1 MSLYF
6 PVTFTAI
13 YLGVIIICNK
23 DVLANDVIR
32 GFYFMKQKKNGF
44 FITILL
50 LLISLAFI
58 VTVSVVFNNI
68 KTNLER
74 EIISSLS
81 EEAEENAALI
91 EKEIDAKFGVL
102 QSFANELSSTGD
114 EIEEIRDMKSFV
126 EVYNFRRMGFV
137 DLNGIAK
144 TTDGF
149 EKDLSFREFYQVGL
163 KGESFITESLQE
175 TIGDSTEDMIN
186 ILSVPVY
193 DNKGE
198 IKGVL
203 FATYL
208 TEKFHEVIFSDS
220 FQGEGYTYI
229 VAGDGDVISSYGDGM
244 QKEYDNI
251 FIYTGDAA
259 QYDDAIQ
266 EKVENDMREKISRV
280 GIGVNEDND
289 KYFYCYKPL
298 EIESADM
305 NWYIF
310 SIEPKSVLDE
320 RMHPIMRDIQF
331 LTVILIC
338 ILVMANIV
346 FLFYNLRR
354 RQELFRLAYKDSITG
369 GDNFSNFKE
378 KAKKY
383 ENTEGYVIALDISE
397 FKLVN
402 NVCGNASGDEVLK
415 VIWDVILAN
424 CNDNEQAARVN
435 ADRFVIFWIESSKK
449 TVTYRIEKLINEI
462 EGISEQLSVPRLYP
476 VIGIRAVEKLDDAD
490 KRYGEALRAKALVK
504 NRRDRHYA
512 FYDEI
517 DYDTIVE
524 NKKLEN
530 GFEKALA
537 DKKFEVWYQPKFN
550 SHTGKIVGSE
560 ALIRWRA
567 DDGSLISPGRFI
579 PLFEKN
585 GNIIRLDE
593 YVFREVCRQ
602 QKEWQKEGI
611 QILPVSVNISRF
623 SLYYSN
629 VVEKYER
636 IINYYDVDH
645 KYVQIEITESAIIEN
660 TVIVE
665 LIQKFHDAGFD
676 ILLDDFGSGYSSL
689 ASLNQMPFDTIKLD
703 KSLVDYVGNENG
715 EKLLKFIVQ
724 LVQSLGMKITA
735 EGVEYKEQLDF
746 LENLNCDDIQGFYF
760 SKPLMLADFSAK
772 LTENN

>member
-1 MSLYF
+1 
-6 PVTFTAI
+6 
-13 YLGVIIICNK
+13 
-23 DVLANDVIR
+23 
-32 GFYFMKQKKNGF
+32 MKQKKNGF
-44 FITILL
+44 FITIML

-68 KTNLER
+68 KTNLES

-91 EKEIDAKFGVL
+91 KKEIDAKFGVL

-114 EIEEIRDMKSFV
+114 EIAEIRDMQSFV

-163 KGESFITESLQE
+163 KGESFITESLQD
-175 TIGDSTEDMIN
+175 TVGDYTEDMIN

-220 FQGEGYTYI
+220 FQCEGYTYI

-266 EKVENDMREKISRV
+266 EKVENDMREKLSRV

-338 ILVMANIV
+338 ILVMANII
-346 FLFYNLRR
+346 FLYYNVRR

-402 NVCGNASGDEVLK
+402 NVCGNARGDEVLK
-415 VIWDVILAN
+415 AIWDVIMAN

-435 ADRFVIFWIESSKK
+435 ADRFVIFLIERSKK

-602 QKEWQKEGI
+602 QKEWQEEGI

>member
-1 MSLYF
+1 
-6 PVTFTAI
+6 
-13 YLGVIIICNK
+13 
-23 DVLANDVIR
+23 
-32 GFYFMKQKKNGF
+32 MKQKKNDF

-163 KGESFITESLQE
+163 KGESFITESLPE
-175 TIGDSTEDMIN
+175 TIGDYTEDMIN

-346 FLFYNLRR
+346 FLFYNVRR

>member
-1 MSLYF
+1 
-6 PVTFTAI
+6 
-13 YLGVIIICNK
+13 
-23 DVLANDVIR
+23 
-32 GFYFMKQKKNGF
+32 MKQKKNGF

-114 EIEEIRDMKSFV
+114 EIAKIRDMKSFV

-251 FIYTGDAA
+251 FIYTGDSA
-259 QYDDAIQ
+259 QYDDVTQ

-298 EIESADM
+298 EIESAGM

-346 FLFYNLRR
+346 FLFYNVRR

-524 NKKLEN
+524 NKNLEN

>member
-1 MSLYF
+1 
-6 PVTFTAI
+6 
-13 YLGVIIICNK
+13 
-23 DVLANDVIR
+23 
-32 GFYFMKQKKNGF
+32 MKQKKNGF
-44 FITILL
+44 FITIML

-68 KTNLER
+68 KTNLES

-91 EKEIDAKFGVL
+91 KKEIDAKFGVL

-114 EIEEIRDMKSFV
+114 EIAEIRDMQSFV

-163 KGESFITESLQE
+163 KGESFITESLQD
-175 TIGDSTEDMIN
+175 TVGDYTEDMIN

-193 DNKGE
+193 DDKGE

-266 EKVENDMREKISRV
+266 EKVENDMREKLSRV

-338 ILVMANIV
+338 ILVMANII
-346 FLFYNLRR
+346 FLYYNVRR

-402 NVCGNASGDEVLK
+402 NVCGNARDDEVLK
-415 VIWDVILAN
+415 VIWDVIMAN

-524 NKKLEN
+524 NKNLEN

>member
-1 MSLYF
+1 
-6 PVTFTAI
+6 
-13 YLGVIIICNK
+13 
-23 DVLANDVIR
+23 
-32 GFYFMKQKKNGF
+32 MKQKKNGF

-114 EIEEIRDMKSFV
+114 EIAEIRDMQSFV

-338 ILVMANIV
+338 ILVMANII
-346 FLFYNLRR
+346 FLYYNVRR

-402 NVCGNASGDEVLK
+402 NVCGNARGDEVLK
-415 VIWDVILAN
+415 VIWDVIMAN

-490 KRYGEALRAKALVK
+490 KRYGEALRAKSLIK

-665 LIQKFHDAGFD
+665 LIQKFHDVGFD

>member
-1 MSLYF
+1 
-6 PVTFTAI
+6 
-13 YLGVIIICNK
+13 
-23 DVLANDVIR
+23 
-32 GFYFMKQKKNGF
+32 MKQKKNVF

>member
-1 MSLYF
+1 
-6 PVTFTAI
+6 
-13 YLGVIIICNK
+13 
-23 DVLANDVIR
+23 
-32 GFYFMKQKKNGF
+32 MKQKKNGF

-58 VTVSVVFNNI
+58 ATISVVFNNI
-68 KTNLER
+68 KKNVVI

-114 EIEEIRDMKSFV
+114 EIAEIRDMQSFV
-126 EVYNFRRMGFV
+126 EVYNFKRMGFI

-149 EKDLSFREFYQVGL
+149 EKDLSFREFYQIGL
-163 KGESFITESLQE
+163 KGESFITASLLD
-175 TIGDSTEDMIN
+175 TVGDHTEDMIN

-208 TEKFHEVIFSDS
+208 TEKFHETIFSDS

-251 FIYTGDAA
+251 FVYKGDAVK
-259 QYDDAIQ
+259 YDDVTQ
-266 EKVENDMREKISRV
+266 EKVENEMREKLSRV
-280 GIGVNEDND
+280 GIGVNEDNV

-298 EIESADM
+298 EIKSADM

-331 LTVILIC
+331 LTVILIG
-338 ILVMANIV
+338 ILVMANII
-346 FLFYNLRR
+346 FLYYNVRR

-524 NKKLEN
+524 NKNLEN

>member
-1 MSLYF
+1 
-6 PVTFTAI
+6 
-13 YLGVIIICNK
+13 
-23 DVLANDVIR
+23 
-32 GFYFMKQKKNGF
+32 MKQKKNGF

-114 EIEEIRDMKSFV
+114 EIAEIRDMQSFV

-338 ILVMANIV
+338 ILVMANII
-346 FLFYNLRR
+346 FLYYNVRR

-402 NVCGNASGDEVLK
+402 NVCGNARGDEVLK
-415 VIWDVILAN
+415 VIWDVIMAN

-490 KRYGEALRAKALVK
+490 KRYGEALRAKALIK

>member
-1 MSLYF
+1 
-6 PVTFTAI
+6 
-13 YLGVIIICNK
+13 
-23 DVLANDVIR
+23 
-32 GFYFMKQKKNGF
+32 MKQKKNGF

-58 VTVSVVFNNI
+58 ATISVVFNNI
-68 KTNLER
+68 KKNVVI

-114 EIEEIRDMKSFV
+114 EIAEIRDMQSFV
-126 EVYNFRRMGFV
+126 EVYNFKRMGFI

-149 EKDLSFREFYQVGL
+149 EKDLSFREFYQIGL
-163 KGESFITESLQE
+163 KGESFITASLLD
-175 TIGDSTEDMIN
+175 TVGDHTEDMIN

-251 FIYTGDAA
+251 FVYKGDAVK
-259 QYDDAIQ
+259 YDDVTQ
-266 EKVENDMREKISRV
+266 EKVENEMREKLSRV
-280 GIGVNEDND
+280 GIGVNEDNV

-298 EIESADM
+298 EIKSADM

-331 LTVILIC
+331 LTVILIG
-338 ILVMANIV
+338 ILVMANII
-346 FLFYNLRR
+346 FLYYNVRR

-524 NKKLEN
+524 NKNLEN

>member
-1 MSLYF
+1 
-6 PVTFTAI
+6 
-13 YLGVIIICNK
+13 
-23 DVLANDVIR
+23 
-32 GFYFMKQKKNGF
+32 MKQKKNSF

-114 EIEEIRDMKSFV
+114 EIAEIRDMQSFV

-280 GIGVNEDND
+280 GIGVNEDSD

-338 ILVMANIV
+338 ILVMANII
-346 FLFYNLRR
+346 FLFYNVRR

-415 VIWDVILAN
+415 VIWDVIMAN

-435 ADRFVIFWIESSKK
+435 ADRFVIFWIERSKK

>member
-1 MSLYF
+1 
-6 PVTFTAI
+6 
-13 YLGVIIICNK
+13 
-23 DVLANDVIR
+23 
-32 GFYFMKQKKNGF
+32 MKQKKNGF
-44 FITILL
+44 FITIML

-68 KTNLER
+68 KTNLES

-81 EEAEENAALI
+81 GEAEENAALI
-91 EKEIDAKFGVL
+91 KKEIDAKFGVL

-114 EIEEIRDMKSFV
+114 EIAEIRDMQSFV

-163 KGESFITESLQE
+163 KGESFITESLQD
-175 TIGDSTEDMIN
+175 TVGDYTEDMIN

-229 VAGDGDVISSYGDGM
+229 VVGDGDVISSYGDGM

-266 EKVENDMREKISRV
+266 EKVENDMREKLSRV

-338 ILVMANIV
+338 ILVMANII
-346 FLFYNLRR
+346 FLYYNVRR

-402 NVCGNASGDEVLK
+402 NVCGNARGDEVLK
-415 VIWDVILAN
+415 AIWDVILAN

-524 NKKLEN
+524 NKNLEN

>member
-1 MSLYF
+1 
-6 PVTFTAI
+6 
-13 YLGVIIICNK
+13 
-23 DVLANDVIR
+23 
-32 GFYFMKQKKNGF
+32 MKQKKNGF

-629 VVEKYER
+629 VVEKYEM

-665 LIQKFHDAGFD
+665 LIQKFHNAGFD

>member
-1 MSLYF
+1 
-6 PVTFTAI
+6 
-13 YLGVIIICNK
+13 
-23 DVLANDVIR
+23 
-32 GFYFMKQKKNGF
+32 MKQKKNGF
-44 FITILL
+44 FITIML

-68 KTNLER
+68 KTNLEL

-91 EKEIDAKFGVL
+91 KKEIDAKFGVL

-114 EIEEIRDMKSFV
+114 EIAEIRDMQSFV

-163 KGESFITESLQE
+163 KGESFITESLQD
-175 TIGDSTEDMIN
+175 TVGDYTEDMIN

-266 EKVENDMREKISRV
+266 EKVENDMREKLSRV

-338 ILVMANIV
+338 ILVMANII
-346 FLFYNLRR
+346 FLYYNVRR

-402 NVCGNASGDEVLK
+402 NVCGNARGDEVLK
-415 VIWDVILAN
+415 AIWDVILAN

-435 ADRFVIFWIESSKK
+435 ADRFVIFWIERSKK
-449 TVTYRIEKLINEI
+449 TVTYCIEKLINEI

>member
-1 MSLYF
+1 
-6 PVTFTAI
+6 
-13 YLGVIIICNK
+13 
-23 DVLANDVIR
+23 
-32 GFYFMKQKKNGF
+32 MKQKKNGF
-44 FITILL
+44 FITIML

-68 KTNLER
+68 KTNLEL

-91 EKEIDAKFGVL
+91 KKEIDAKFGVL

-114 EIEEIRDMKSFV
+114 EIAEIRDMQSFV

-163 KGESFITESLQE
+163 KGESFITESLQD
-175 TIGDSTEDMIN
+175 TVGDYTEDMIN

-266 EKVENDMREKISRV
+266 EKVENDMREKLSRV

-338 ILVMANIV
+338 ILVMANII
-346 FLFYNLRR
+346 FLYYNVRR

-402 NVCGNASGDEVLK
+402 NVCGNARGDEVLK
-415 VIWDVILAN
+415 AIWDVILAN

>member
-1 MSLYF
+1 
-6 PVTFTAI
+6 
-13 YLGVIIICNK
+13 
-23 DVLANDVIR
+23 
-32 GFYFMKQKKNGF
+32 MKQKKNGF

-114 EIEEIRDMKSFV
+114 EIAEIRDMQSFV
-126 EVYNFRRMGFV
+126 EVYDFRRMGFV

-338 ILVMANIV
+338 ILVMANII
-346 FLFYNLRR
+346 FLYYNVRR

-402 NVCGNASGDEVLK
+402 NVCGNARGDEVLK
-415 VIWDVILAN
+415 VIWDVIMAN

-490 KRYGEALRAKALVK
+490 KRYGEALRAKSLIK

>member
-1 MSLYF
+1 
-6 PVTFTAI
+6 
-13 YLGVIIICNK
+13 
-23 DVLANDVIR
+23 
-32 GFYFMKQKKNGF
+32 MKQKKNGF

-163 KGESFITESLQE
+163 KGESFITESLPE
-175 TIGDSTEDMIN
+175 TIGDYTEDMIN

-266 EKVENDMREKISRV
+266 EKVENDMREKLSRV

-338 ILVMANIV
+338 ILVMANII
-346 FLFYNLRR
+346 FLYYNVRR

-402 NVCGNASGDEVLK
+402 NVCGNARGDEVLK
-415 VIWDVILAN
+415 AIWDVILAN

-435 ADRFVIFWIESSKK
+435 ADRFVIFWIERSKK

-490 KRYGEALRAKALVK
+490 KRYGEALRAKSLIK

>member
-1 MSLYF
+1 
-6 PVTFTAI
+6 
-13 YLGVIIICNK
+13 
-23 DVLANDVIR
+23 
-32 GFYFMKQKKNGF
+32 MKQKKNGF

-58 VTVSVVFNNI
+58 VTVLVVFNNI
-68 KTNLER
+68 KTNLES

-102 QSFANELSSTGD
+102 QSFANELSSTDD
-114 EIEEIRDMKSFV
+114 EIAQIRDMQSFV
-126 EVYNFRRMGFV
+126 KVYNFKRMGFV

-163 KGESFITESLQE
+163 KGESFITASLLE

-229 VAGDGDVISSYGDGM
+229 VAGDGGVISSYGDGM

-259 QYDDAIQ
+259 KYDDVTQ
-266 EKVENDMREKISRV
+266 EKVENEMREKLSRV
-280 GIGVNEDND
+280 GIGVNENND

-305 NWYIF
+305 DWYIF
-310 SIEPKSVLDE
+310 SVEPKSVLDE

-331 LTVILIC
+331 LTVILVC
-338 ILVMANIV
+338 ILVMANII
-346 FLFYNLRR
+346 FLYYNVRR

-383 ENTEGYVIALDISE
+383 ENTEGFVIALDISE

-402 NVCGNASGDEVLK
+402 NVCGNARGDEVLK

-490 KRYGEALRAKALVK
+490 KCYGEALRAKALVK
-504 NRRDRHYA
+504 DRRDRHYA

-636 IINYYDVDH
+636 IINYYDLDH

-660 TVIVE
+660 TVIAE

>member
-1 MSLYF
+1 
-6 PVTFTAI
+6 
-13 YLGVIIICNK
+13 
-23 DVLANDVIR
+23 
-32 GFYFMKQKKNGF
+32 MKQKKNGF

-114 EIEEIRDMKSFV
+114 EIAEIRDMQSFV

-338 ILVMANIV
+338 ILVMANII
-346 FLFYNLRR
+346 FLYYNVRR

-402 NVCGNASGDEVLK
+402 NVCGNARGDEVLK
-415 VIWDVILAN
+415 VIWDVIMAN

-530 GFEKALA
+530 GFENALA

>member
-1 MSLYF
+1 
-6 PVTFTAI
+6 
-13 YLGVIIICNK
+13 
-23 DVLANDVIR
+23 
-32 GFYFMKQKKNGF
+32 MKQKKNGF

-163 KGESFITESLQE
+163 KGESFITESLPE
-175 TIGDSTEDMIN
+175 TIGDYTEDMIN

-346 FLFYNLRR
+346 FLFYNVRR

-490 KRYGEALRAKALVK
+490 KRYGEALRAKSLIK

-550 SHTGKIVGSE
+550 SHTGRIVGSE

>member
-1 MSLYF
+1 
-6 PVTFTAI
+6 
-13 YLGVIIICNK
+13 
-23 DVLANDVIR
+23 
-32 GFYFMKQKKNGF
+32 MKQKKNSF
-44 FITILL
+44 FITIML

-68 KTNLER
+68 KTNLES

-91 EKEIDAKFGVL
+91 KKEIDAKFGVL

-114 EIEEIRDMKSFV
+114 EIAEIRDMQSFV

-163 KGESFITESLQE
+163 KGESFITESLQD
-175 TIGDSTEDMIN
+175 TVGDYTEDMIN

-193 DNKGE
+193 DDKGE

-266 EKVENDMREKISRV
+266 EKVENDMREKLSRV

-338 ILVMANIV
+338 ILVMANII
-346 FLFYNLRR
+346 FLYYNVRR

-402 NVCGNASGDEVLK
+402 NVCGNARGDEVLK
-415 VIWDVILAN
+415 AIWDVIMAN

-435 ADRFVIFWIESSKK
+435 ADRFVIFWIERSKK

>member
-1 MSLYF
+1 
-6 PVTFTAI
+6 
-13 YLGVIIICNK
+13 
-23 DVLANDVIR
+23 
-32 GFYFMKQKKNGF
+32 MKQKKNGF

-163 KGESFITESLQE
+163 KGESFITESLPE
-175 TIGDSTEDMIN
+175 TIGDYTEDMIN

-346 FLFYNLRR
+346 FLFYNVRR

-402 NVCGNASGDEVLK
+402 NVCGNARGDEVLK

-490 KRYGEALRAKALVK
+490 KRYGEALRAKSLIK

-530 GFEKALA
+530 VFEKALA

>member
-1 MSLYF
+1 
-6 PVTFTAI
+6 
-13 YLGVIIICNK
+13 
-23 DVLANDVIR
+23 
-32 GFYFMKQKKNGF
+32 MKQKKNGF

-58 VTVSVVFNNI
+58 ATISVVFNNI
-68 KTNLER
+68 KKNVVI

-114 EIEEIRDMKSFV
+114 EIAEIRDMQSFV
-126 EVYNFRRMGFV
+126 EVYNFKRMGFI

-149 EKDLSFREFYQVGL
+149 EKDLSFREFYQIGL
-163 KGESFITESLQE
+163 KGESFITASLLD
-175 TIGDSTEDMIN
+175 TVGDHTEDMIN

-208 TEKFHEVIFSDS
+208 TEKFHETIFSDS

-251 FIYTGDAA
+251 FVYKGDAVK
-259 QYDDAIQ
+259 YDDVTQ
-266 EKVENDMREKISRV
+266 EKVENEMREKLSRV
-280 GIGVNEDND
+280 GIGVNEDNV

-298 EIESADM
+298 EIKSADM

-310 SIEPKSVLDE
+310 SIEPKSVLDD

-331 LTVILIC
+331 LVVILIG
-338 ILVMANIV
+338 ILFMANIV
-346 FLFYNLRR
+346 FLFYNVRR

-402 NVCGNASGDEVLK
+402 NVCGNARGDEVLK
-415 VIWDVILAN
+415 AIWDVILAN

-435 ADRFVIFWIESSKK
+435 ADEFVIFWIESSKK

-524 NKKLEN
+524 NKNLEN

>member
-1 MSLYF
+1 
-6 PVTFTAI
+6 
-13 YLGVIIICNK
+13 
-23 DVLANDVIR
+23 
-32 GFYFMKQKKNGF
+32 MKQKKNGF
-44 FITILL
+44 FITIML

-68 KTNLER
+68 KTNLES

-91 EKEIDAKFGVL
+91 KKEIDAKFGVL

-114 EIEEIRDMKSFV
+114 EIAEIRDMQSFV

-163 KGESFITESLQE
+163 KGESFITESLQD
-175 TIGDSTEDMIN
+175 TVGDYTEDMIN

-266 EKVENDMREKISRV
+266 EKVENDMREKLSRV

-338 ILVMANIV
+338 ILVMANII
-346 FLFYNLRR
+346 FLYYNVRR

-378 KAKKY
+378 KAKKS

-402 NVCGNASGDEVLK
+402 NVCGNARGDEVLK
-415 VIWDVILAN
+415 AIWDVIMAN

-435 ADRFVIFWIESSKK
+435 ADRFVIFWIERSKK

>member
-1 MSLYF
+1 
-6 PVTFTAI
+6 
-13 YLGVIIICNK
+13 
-23 DVLANDVIR
+23 
-32 GFYFMKQKKNGF
+32 MKQKKNSF
-44 FITILL
+44 FITIML

-68 KTNLER
+68 KTNLES

-114 EIEEIRDMKSFV
+114 EIEEIRDMQSFV
-126 EVYNFRRMGFV
+126 EVYNFKRMGFV

-163 KGESFITESLQE
+163 KGESFITASLPE
-175 TIGDSTEDMIN
+175 TVGDSTEDMIN

-259 QYDDAIQ
+259 QYDDVIQ
-266 EKVENDMREKISRV
+266 EKVENDMREKVSRV
-280 GIGVNEDND
+280 GIGINEDND

-338 ILVMANIV
+338 ILVMANII
-346 FLFYNLRR
+346 FLYYNVRR

-660 TVIVE
+660 IVIVE

>member
-1 MSLYF
+1 
-6 PVTFTAI
+6 
-13 YLGVIIICNK
+13 
-23 DVLANDVIR
+23 
-32 GFYFMKQKKNGF
+32 MKQKKNGF

-58 VTVSVVFNNI
+58 ATISVTFNNI
-68 KTNLER
+68 KKNLVI

-91 EKEIDAKFGVL
+91 GKEIDAKFGVL
-102 QSFANELSSTGD
+102 QSFANELSSTDD
-114 EIEEIRDMKSFV
+114 EIAKIRDMQSFV
-126 EVYNFRRMGFV
+126 EVYNFKRMGFI

-149 EKDLSFREFYQVGL
+149 EKDLSFREFYQIGL
-163 KGESFITESLQE
+163 KGESFITASLLD
-175 TIGDSTEDMIN
+175 TVGDHTEDMIN

-338 ILVMANIV
+338 ILVMANII
-346 FLFYNLRR
+346 FLYYNVRR

-402 NVCGNASGDEVLK
+402 NVCGNARGDEVLK
-415 VIWDVILAN
+415 VIWDVIMAN

-524 NKKLEN
+524 NKNLEN

>member
-1 MSLYF
+1 
-6 PVTFTAI
+6 
-13 YLGVIIICNK
+13 
-23 DVLANDVIR
+23 
-32 GFYFMKQKKNGF
+32 MKQKKNGF

-114 EIEEIRDMKSFV
+114 EIAEIRDMQSFV

-338 ILVMANIV
+338 ILVMANII
-346 FLFYNLRR
+346 FLYYNVRR

-402 NVCGNASGDEVLK
+402 NVCGNARGDEVLK
-415 VIWDVILAN
+415 VIWDVIMAN

-524 NKKLEN
+524 NKNLEN

-689 ASLNQMPFDTIKLD
+689 ASINQMPFDTIKLD

>member
-1 MSLYF
+1 
-6 PVTFTAI
+6 
-13 YLGVIIICNK
+13 
-23 DVLANDVIR
+23 
-32 GFYFMKQKKNGF
+32 MKQKKNSF
-44 FITILL
+44 FITIML

-114 EIEEIRDMKSFV
+114 EIEEIRDMQSFV

-266 EKVENDMREKISRV
+266 EKVENDMREKLSKV

-338 ILVMANIV
+338 ILVMANII
-346 FLFYNLRR
+346 FLYYNVRR

-402 NVCGNASGDEVLK
+402 NVCGNARGDEVLK
-415 VIWDVILAN
+415 VIWDVIMAN

-490 KRYGEALRAKALVK
+490 KRYGEALRAKALIK

-524 NKKLEN
+524 NKNLEN

>member
-1 MSLYF
+1 
-6 PVTFTAI
+6 
-13 YLGVIIICNK
+13 
-23 DVLANDVIR
+23 
-32 GFYFMKQKKNGF
+32 MKQKKNGF

-163 KGESFITESLQE
+163 KGESFITESLPE
-175 TIGDSTEDMIN
+175 TIGDYTEDMIN

-259 QYDDAIQ
+259 QYDNAIQ

-524 NKKLEN
+524 NKNMEN

>member
-1 MSLYF
+1 
-6 PVTFTAI
+6 
-13 YLGVIIICNK
+13 
-23 DVLANDVIR
+23 
-32 GFYFMKQKKNGF
+32 MKQKKNGF
-44 FITILL
+44 FITIML

-68 KTNLER
+68 KTNLES

-91 EKEIDAKFGVL
+91 KKEIDAKFGVL

-114 EIEEIRDMKSFV
+114 EIAEIRDMQSFV

-163 KGESFITESLQE
+163 KGESFITESLQD
-175 TIGDSTEDMIN
+175 TVGDYTEDMIN

-193 DNKGE
+193 DDKGE

-229 VAGDGDVISSYGDGM
+229 VAGDGGVISSYGDGM

-259 QYDDAIQ
+259 KYDDVTQ
-266 EKVENDMREKISRV
+266 EKVENEMREKLSRV
-280 GIGVNEDND
+280 GIGVNENND

-298 EIESADM
+298 EIKSADM
-305 NWYIF
+305 DWYIF
-310 SIEPKSVLDE
+310 SVEPKSVLDE

-331 LTVILIC
+331 LTVILVC
-338 ILVMANIV
+338 ILVMANII
-346 FLFYNLRR
+346 FLYYNVRR

-383 ENTEGYVIALDISE
+383 ENTEGFVIALDISE

-402 NVCGNASGDEVLK
+402 NVCGNARGDEVLK

-449 TVTYRIEKLINEI
+449 TVAYRIEKLINEI

-504 NRRDRHYA
+504 YRRDRHYA

-636 IINYYDVDH
+636 IINYYDLDH

-660 TVIVE
+660 TVIAE

>member
-1 MSLYF
+1 
-6 PVTFTAI
+6 
-13 YLGVIIICNK
+13 
-23 DVLANDVIR
+23 
-32 GFYFMKQKKNGF
+32 MKQKKNGF

-163 KGESFITESLQE
+163 KGESFITESLPE
-175 TIGDSTEDMIN
+175 TIGDYTEDMIN

-346 FLFYNLRR
+346 FLFYNVRR

-676 ILLDDFGSGYSSL
+676 ILLDDFGSEYSSL

>member
-1 MSLYF
+1 
-6 PVTFTAI
+6 
-13 YLGVIIICNK
+13 
-23 DVLANDVIR
+23 
-32 GFYFMKQKKNGF
+32 MKQKKNGF

-114 EIEEIRDMKSFV
+114 EIAEIRDMQSFV

-280 GIGVNEDND
+280 GIGVNEDSD

-338 ILVMANIV
+338 ILVMANII
-346 FLFYNLRR
+346 FLFYNVRR

-415 VIWDVILAN
+415 VIWDVIMAN

-435 ADRFVIFWIESSKK
+435 ADRFVIFWIERSKK

-567 DDGSLISPGRFI
+567 ETDAMGFCRHHYKMMYDYGNRLGSGLILSTHLKKLNQELAAQMDLFAPGKSSVFKRMQKTSLDKQGRETAI
-579 PLFEKN
+579 GQWIDEKTHSCYVCDHFKAN
-585 GNIIRLDE
+585 YNRYLDTFFDLYKKDEEFARL
-593 YVFREVCRQ
+593 FREGKGFC
-602 QKEWQKEGI
+602 
-611 QILPVSVNISRF
+611 LPHF
-623 SLYYSN
+623 ADL
-629 VVEKYER
+629 VE
-636 IINYYDVDH
+636 
-645 KYVQIEITESAIIEN
+645 
-660 TVIVE
+660 
-665 LIQKFHDAGFD
+665 
-676 ILLDDFGSGYSSL
+676 
-689 ASLNQMPFDTIKLD
+689 
-703 KSLVDYVGNENG
+703 
-715 EKLLKFIVQ
+715 
-724 LVQSLGMKITA
+724 TA
-735 EGVEYKEQLDF
+735 EKKLNDKQKAEFYPTLFKIMKENYQRLQEEVTWFTDKF
-746 LENLNCDDIQGFYF
+746 DYRNKDKDWGNSKDSIQRCMQKLGGGY
-760 SKPLMLADFSAK
+760 PADEPF
-772 LTENN
+772 TEGL

>member
-1 MSLYF
+1 
-6 PVTFTAI
+6 
-13 YLGVIIICNK
+13 
-23 DVLANDVIR
+23 
-32 GFYFMKQKKNGF
+32 MKQKKNGF

-58 VTVSVVFNNI
+58 ATISVVFNNI
-68 KTNLER
+68 KKNVVI

-114 EIEEIRDMKSFV
+114 EIAEIRDMQSFV
-126 EVYNFRRMGFV
+126 EVYNFKRMGFI

-149 EKDLSFREFYQVGL
+149 EKDLSFREFYQIGL
-163 KGESFITESLQE
+163 KGESFITASLLD
-175 TIGDSTEDMIN
+175 TVGDHTEDMIN

-208 TEKFHEVIFSDS
+208 TEKFHETIFSDS

-251 FIYTGDAA
+251 FVYKGDAVK
-259 QYDDAIQ
+259 YDDVTQ
-266 EKVENDMREKISRV
+266 EKVENEMREKLSRV
-280 GIGVNEDND
+280 GIGVNEDNV

-298 EIESADM
+298 EIKSADM

-310 SIEPKSVLDE
+310 SVEPKSVLDD

-331 LTVILIC
+331 LVVILIG
-338 ILVMANIV
+338 ILFMANIIY
-346 FLFYNLRR
+346 LYYNVRR

-402 NVCGNASGDEVLK
+402 NVCGNARGDEVLK
-415 VIWDVILAN
+415 AIWDVILAN

-435 ADRFVIFWIESSKK
+435 ADGFVIFWIESSKK

>member
-1 MSLYF
+1 
-6 PVTFTAI
+6 
-13 YLGVIIICNK
+13 
-23 DVLANDVIR
+23 
-32 GFYFMKQKKNGF
+32 MKQKKNGF

-114 EIEEIRDMKSFV
+114 EIAEIRDMQSFV

-338 ILVMANIV
+338 ILVMANII
-346 FLFYNLRR
+346 FLYYNVRR

-402 NVCGNASGDEVLK
+402 NVCGNARGDEVLK
-415 VIWDVILAN
+415 VIWDVIMAN

-490 KRYGEALRAKALVK
+490 KRYGEALRAKSLIK

-611 QILPVSVNISRF
+611 QILPVSVNVSRF

>member
-1 MSLYF
+1 
-6 PVTFTAI
+6 
-13 YLGVIIICNK
+13 
-23 DVLANDVIR
+23 
-32 GFYFMKQKKNGF
+32 MKQKKNGF

-114 EIEEIRDMKSFV
+114 EIAEIRDMQSFV

-266 EKVENDMREKISRV
+266 EKVENDMREKLSRV

-338 ILVMANIV
+338 ILVMANII
-346 FLFYNLRR
+346 FLYYNVRR

-402 NVCGNASGDEVLK
+402 NVCGNARGDEVLK
-415 VIWDVILAN
+415 AIWDVIMAN

-435 ADRFVIFWIESSKK
+435 ADRFVIFWIERSKK

-490 KRYGEALRAKALVK
+490 KRYGEALRAKSLIK

>member
-1 MSLYF
+1 
-6 PVTFTAI
+6 
-13 YLGVIIICNK
+13 
-23 DVLANDVIR
+23 
-32 GFYFMKQKKNGF
+32 MKQKKNGF

-354 RQELFRLAYKDSITG
+354 TQELFRLAYKDSITG

>member
-1 MSLYF
+1 
-6 PVTFTAI
+6 
-13 YLGVIIICNK
+13 
-23 DVLANDVIR
+23 
-32 GFYFMKQKKNGF
+32 MKQKKNGF

-114 EIEEIRDMKSFV
+114 EIAEIRDMQSFV

-198 IKGVL
+198 IKGVV

-346 FLFYNLRR
+346 FLFYNVRR

-524 NKKLEN
+524 NKNLEN

>member
-1 MSLYF
+1 
-6 PVTFTAI
+6 
-13 YLGVIIICNK
+13 
-23 DVLANDVIR
+23 
-32 GFYFMKQKKNGF
+32 MKQKKNGF

-58 VTVSVVFNNI
+58 VTISVVFNNI
-68 KTNLER
+68 KTNLES
-74 EIISSLS
+74 EIISRLS
-81 EEAEENAALI
+81 EEAEENVALI

-114 EIEEIRDMKSFV
+114 EIAEIRDMQSFV
-126 EVYNFRRMGFV
+126 EVYNFKRMGFI

-149 EKDLSFREFYQVGL
+149 EKDLSFREFYQIGL
-163 KGESFITESLQE
+163 KGESFITASLLD
-175 TIGDSTEDMIN
+175 TVGDHTEDMIN

-338 ILVMANIV
+338 ILVMANII
-346 FLFYNLRR
+346 FLYYNVRR

-402 NVCGNASGDEVLK
+402 NVCGNARGDEVLK
-415 VIWDVILAN
+415 VIWDVIMAN

-490 KRYGEALRAKALVK
+490 KRYGEALRAKALIK

-524 NKKLEN
+524 NKNLEN

-602 QKEWQKEGI
+602 QKEGI

>member
-1 MSLYF
+1 
-6 PVTFTAI
+6 
-13 YLGVIIICNK
+13 
-23 DVLANDVIR
+23 
-32 GFYFMKQKKNGF
+32 MKQKKNGF

-58 VTVSVVFNNI
+58 ATISVVFNNI
-68 KTNLER
+68 KKNVVI

-114 EIEEIRDMKSFV
+114 EIAEIRDMQSFV
-126 EVYNFRRMGFV
+126 EVYNFKRMGFI

-149 EKDLSFREFYQVGL
+149 EKDLSFREFYQIGL
-163 KGESFITESLQE
+163 KGESFITASLLD
-175 TIGDSTEDMIN
+175 TVGDHTEDMIN

-208 TEKFHEVIFSDS
+208 TEKFHETIFSDS
-220 FQGEGYTYI
+220 FHGEGYTYI

-251 FIYTGDAA
+251 FVYKGDAVK
-259 QYDDAIQ
+259 YDDVTQ
-266 EKVENDMREKISRV
+266 EKVENEMREKLSRV
-280 GIGVNEDND
+280 GIGVNEDNV

-298 EIESADM
+298 EIKSADM

-310 SIEPKSVLDE
+310 SVEPKSVLDD

-338 ILVMANIV
+338 ILVMANII
-346 FLFYNLRR
+346 FLYYNVRR

-402 NVCGNASGDEVLK
+402 NVCGNARGDEVLK
-415 VIWDVILAN
+415 VIWDVIMAN

>member
-1 MSLYF
+1 
-6 PVTFTAI
+6 
-13 YLGVIIICNK
+13 
-23 DVLANDVIR
+23 
-32 GFYFMKQKKNGF
+32 MKQKKNGF

-114 EIEEIRDMKSFV
+114 EIAEIRDMQSFV

-198 IKGVL
+198 INGVL

-338 ILVMANIV
+338 ILVMANII
-346 FLFYNLRR
+346 FLYYNVRR

-402 NVCGNASGDEVLK
+402 NVCGNARGNEVLK
-415 VIWDVILAN
+415 VIWDVIMAN

-524 NKKLEN
+524 NKNLEN

>member
-1 MSLYF
+1 M
-6 PVTFTAI
+6 
-13 YLGVIIICNK
+13 
-23 DVLANDVIR
+23 
-32 GFYFMKQKKNGF
+32 
-44 FITILL
+44 L

-114 EIEEIRDMKSFV
+114 GIAEIRDMQSFV

-338 ILVMANIV
+338 ILVMANII
-346 FLFYNLRR
+346 FLYYNVRR

-402 NVCGNASGDEVLK
+402 NVCGNARGDEVLK
-415 VIWDVILAN
+415 VIWDVIMAN

-490 KRYGEALRAKALVK
+490 KRYGEALRAKSLIK